1 MFKHLLFFAK
11 KQIKEYKNMT
21 KLLLTGVDGNLGGH
35 AAEVLLTLE
44 PKENLIFCGYNP
56 ASLEKYAEMGVE
68 THVTNFNNPDGLVE
82 AFKGADA
89 LALISMPFVGAKR
102 QAAHKNAVD
111 AAKKAGVKKIIYTS
125 LVNAGDET
133 NPSVEKKDHI
143 YTENYVK
150 EQGLDYIF
158 LRNSQYA
165 EAMITN
171 YYTYV
176 KVGGPLMNSQGDGLM
191 AYISRKDCA
200 KAVAYALHR
209 AFEPEYD
216 HAILDING
224 PELMT
229 IARFCEIGNEETGN
243 HVDYKFVTDEENYQ
257 IFDAM
262 GVPRTTDGVFQKGS
276 EAPFSSDGMVTFAQ
290 AIREGKM
297 DIKTDDF
304 QKLTG
309 CEPITVREMFANQE
323 QYQIGERHSKDD

>member
-1 MFKHLLFFAK
+1 MG
-11 KQIKEYKNMT
+11 
-21 KLLLTGVDGNLGGH
+21 KLLLTGVDGNLGGY

-44 PKENLIFCGYNP
+44 EPSQLIFCGYSQQ
-56 ASLEKYAEMGVE
+56 ALDKYAAMGVE
-68 THVTNFNNPDGLVE
+68 TRVTNFNSPDGLAE
-82 AFKGADA
+82 AFAGAER

-102 QAAHKNAVD
+102 QNAHKNVVD
-111 AAKKAGVKKIIYTS
+111 AAKQAGVKQIVYTS

-143 YTENYVK
+143 YTEEYIK
-150 EQGLDYIF
+150 QAGLDYIF

-171 YYTYV
+171 YFTYV
-176 KVGGPLMNSQGDGLM
+176 KLDGVLKNSQGDGKM

-209 AFEPEYD
+209 GAEYS
-216 HAILDING
+216 HATLDING

-229 IARFCEIGNEETGN
+229 ISQFIEYGNQATGN
-243 HVDYKFVTDEENYQ
+243 SVRYQEITDEENYQ

-262 GVPRTTDGVFQKGS
+262 SVPRTTDGVFKKDS

-297 DIKTDDF
+297 DTFTDDYK
-304 QKLTG
+304 KLTG
-309 CEPITVREMFANQE
+309 QDPMTVLYMFQHSDE
-323 QYQIGERHSKDD
+323 FQIGERHSKDN

>member
-1 MFKHLLFFAK
+1 MG
-11 KQIKEYKNMT
+11 
-21 KLLLTGVDGNLGGH
+21 KLLLTGVDGNLGGY

-44 PKENLIFCGYNP
+44 KPSQLIFCGYSQQ
-56 ASLEKYAEMGVE
+56 ALDKYAAMGVE
-68 THVTNFNNPDGLVE
+68 TRVTNFNSPDGLAE
-82 AFKGADA
+82 AFAGAER

-102 QAAHKNAVD
+102 QNAHKNVVD
-111 AAKKAGVKKIIYTS
+111 AAKQAGVKQIVYTS

-143 YTENYVK
+143 YTEEYIK
-150 EQGLDYIF
+150 QAGLDYIF

-171 YYTYV
+171 YFTYV
-176 KVGGPLMNSQGDGLM
+176 KLDGVLKNSQGDGKM

-209 AFEPEYD
+209 GAEYS
-216 HAILDING
+216 HATLDING

-229 IARFCEIGNEETGN
+229 ISQFIEYGNQATGN
-243 HVDYKFVTDEENYQ
+243 SVRYQEITDEENYQ

-262 GVPRTTDGVFQKGS
+262 GVPRTTDGVFKKDS

-297 DIKTDDF
+297 DTFTDDYK
-304 QKLTG
+304 KLTG
-309 CEPITVREMFANQE
+309 QDPMTVLYMFQHSDE
-323 QYQIGERHSKDD
+323 FQIGERHSKDN

>member
-1 MFKHLLFFAK
+1 MG
-11 KQIKEYKNMT
+11 
-21 KLLLTGVDGNLGGH
+21 KLLLTGVDGNLGGY

-44 PKENLIFCGYNP
+44 EPSQLIFCGYSQQ
-56 ASLEKYAEMGVE
+56 ALDKYAAMGVE
-68 THVTNFNNPDGLVE
+68 TRVTNFNSPDGLAE
-82 AFKGADA
+82 AFAGAER

-102 QAAHKNAVD
+102 QNAHKNVVD
-111 AAKKAGVKKIIYTS
+111 AAKQAGVKQIVYTS

-143 YTENYVK
+143 YTEEYIK
-150 EQGLDYIF
+150 QAGLDYIF

-171 YYTYV
+171 YFTYV
-176 KVGGPLMNSQGDGLM
+176 KLDGVLKNSQGDGKM

-209 AFEPEYD
+209 GAEYS
-216 HAILDING
+216 HATLDING

-229 IARFCEIGNEETGN
+229 ISQFIEYGNQATGN
-243 HVDYKFVTDEENYQ
+243 SVRYQEITDEENYQ

-262 GVPRTTDGVFQKGS
+262 GVPRTTDGVFKKDS

-297 DIKTDDF
+297 GTFTDDYK
-304 QKLTG
+304 KLTG
-309 CEPITVREMFANQE
+309 QDPMTVLYMFQHSDE
-323 QYQIGERHSKDD
+323 FQIGERHSKDN

>member
-1 MFKHLLFFAK
+1 MG
-11 KQIKEYKNMT
+11 
-21 KLLLTGVDGNLGGH
+21 KLLLTGVDGNLGGY

-44 PKENLIFCGYNP
+44 KTSQLIFCGYSQQ
-56 ASLEKYAEMGVE
+56 ALDKYAAMGVE
-68 THVTNFNNPDGLVE
+68 TRVTNFNSPDGLAE
-82 AFKGADA
+82 TFAGAER

-102 QAAHKNAVD
+102 QNAHKNVVD
-111 AAKKAGVKKIIYTS
+111 AAKQAGVKQIVYTS

-143 YTENYVK
+143 YTEEYIK
-150 EQGLDYIF
+150 QAGLDYIF

-171 YYTYV
+171 YFTYV
-176 KVGGPLMNSQGDGLM
+176 KLDGVLKNSQGDGKM

-209 AFEPEYD
+209 GAEYS
-216 HAILDING
+216 HATLDING

-229 IARFCEIGNEETGN
+229 ISQFIEYGNQATGN
-243 HVDYKFVTDEENYQ
+243 SVRYQEITDEENYQ

-262 GVPRTTDGVFQKGS
+262 GVPRTTDGVFKKDS

-297 DIKTDDF
+297 DTFTDDYK
-304 QKLTG
+304 KLTG
-309 CEPITVREMFANQE
+309 QDPMTVLYMFQHSDE
-323 QYQIGERHSKDD
+323 FQIGERHSKDN